1 MSDSYQ
7 AIYDAVRSRIS
18 GGNIGEVVREAAHQ
32 AFDISHSQ
40 AMIRDQFMAVTWEM
54 QRPAV
59 LFRPAISLDG
69 NMWCALYGDNLQDG
83 VAGFGRSPEEAMA
96 DFDKNWKSRDVHN
109 IKTEEAREA
118 KHADSQ
124 FGVGA

>member
-18 GGNIGEVVREAAHQ
+18 GGNIGEAVREAAHR

-40 AMIRDQFMAVTWEM
+40 AMVRDEFMAVTWQM

-59 LFRPAISLDG
+59 LFRPSLYADGTKGISFSEQARLLIEWGLEDG
-69 NMWCALYGDNLQDG
+69 
-83 VAGFGRSPEEAMA
+83 R
-96 DFDKNWKSRDVHN
+96 
-109 IKTEEAREA
+109 
-118 KHADSQ
+118 
-124 FGVGA
+124 